1 MKMKKDI
8 KENEIIEENGER
20 YKVVKVQDKEI
31 KIRYPK
37 GRDMRFAM
45 RKGIKS
51 EADVIFAL
59 SSQLTCLSEE
69 ELEEMDAKDVMLITG
84 TVMSFLE

>member
-1 MKMKKDI
+1 MKKDI
-8 KENEIIEENGER
+8 QENEIIEENGER
-20 YKVVKVQDKEI
+20 YKIVKVQDKKI

-45 RKGIKS
+45 RKGLKS

-69 ELEEMDAKDVMLITG
+69 ELEDMDAKDTMLITG